1 MILGLKLRPII
12 NDEEEKVIIF
22 GVKVLYDVSF
32 SFEYLILV
40 LGNYH
45 LRWISFCR
53 RNFAAFV
60 DQIGEFS
67 LIFVLEKK
75 KIFFVWLLGKFA
87 KSKRFE
93 FNIY

>member
-40 LGNYH
+40 LGNYC
-45 LRWISFCR
+45 LWWISFCP

>member
-45 LRWISFCR
+45 LR
-53 RNFAAFV
+53 
-60 DQIGEFS
+60 
-67 LIFVLEKK
+67 
-75 KIFFVWLLGKFA
+75 
-87 KSKRFE
+87 
-93 FNIY
+93 